1 MNGSSPSRLNFT
13 TIDSATGVV
22 SLSTGSI
29 TSYDNLRFVVVGT
42 VGNKKVF
49 LQTYRLFDIKY
60 YFWPMSNVSL
70 FIGQTSYRDHTYHSW
85 S

>member
-1 MNGSSPSRLNFT
+1 MNGTSPSPLDFT

-29 TSYDNLRFVVVGT
+29 TSYDNLRIVVVGT

-49 LQTYRLFDIKY
+49 LQKYRLFDIKY
-60 YFWPMSNVSL
+60 YFWRMSNVSL
-70 FIGQTSYRDHTYHSW
+70 FIGQTSYRDHTYHY
-85 S
+85 